1 MRFGFLINEV
11 LTGLRRNV
19 TMTVAMILT
28 TAISIG
34 LFGGGLLVVRLA
46 DSSRNI
52 YLDRVESQVFLTN
65 DVSANDPTCDADP
78 CKALRKQIEDRDDVK
93 SVRFLNRDDAYD
105 DAIKKFPQY
114 KDVAGKDA
122 FPASFIVKLDDPEQ
136 HKEFDDAIVG
146 QPGVLNVLNQKDLID
161 RLFAVL
167 DGLSNAAFAVA
178 LVQAVGAILLI
189 ANMVQVA
196 AYTRRT
202 EVGIM
207 RLVGASR
214 WYTQL
219 PFLVEAML
227 AAFIGVV
234 IAILGLIMVRAL
246 FLEKALNQFY
256 QANLIARIDYADILY
271 IAPILLFVGVA
282 MAGVTGVRHAAS
294 VRAALAVA
302 KKKVDEATR
311 RNNQVVATNRKARH
325 NYSILETFEAGVALM
340 GTEVKSLR
348 DGQASLADAF
358 ATVDDGEI
366 WLRNLH
372 IPEYHA
378 GSWTNHAP
386 RRNRKLLLH
395 RSQIDNLIGKIRDG
409 NLTLVPLS
417 LYFTDGKVKVELALA
432 RGKQTHDK
440 RQDMAKRDADREV
453 TRELGRRAKGMT

>member
-1 MRFGFLINEV
+1 VRFGFLINEV

-34 LFGGGLLVVRLA
+34 LFGGGLLVIRLA

-52 YLDRVESQVFLTN
+52 YLDRVESQVFLTT
-65 DVSANDPTCDADP
+65 DVSANDPSCDADP
-78 CKALRKQIEDRDDVK
+78 CKALRTQIEARDDVR
-93 SVRFLNRDDAYD
+93 SVRFLNRDDAYA

-122 FPASFIVKLDDPEQ
+122 FPASFIVKLDNPEQ
-136 HKEFDDAIVG
+136 HKQFDDALIG

-167 DGLSNAAFAVA
+167 DGLSSAAFAVA
-178 LVQAVGAILLI
+178 IVQAIGAILLI

-227 AAFIGVV
+227 AALIGVV
-234 IAILGLIMVRAL
+234 IAIVGLIMVRL
-246 FLEKALNQFY
+246 FFLDKALSQFY

-271 IAPILLFVGVA
+271 ISPILLFVGVA
-282 MAGVTGVRHAAS
+282 MAGLTAYVTLRLYVR
-294 VRAALAVA
+294 R
-302 KKKVDEATR
+302 
-311 RNNQVVATNRKARH
+311 
-325 NYSILETFEAGVALM
+325 
-340 GTEVKSLR
+340 
-348 DGQASLADAF
+348 
-358 ATVDDGEI
+358 
-366 WLRNLH
+366 
-372 IPEYHA
+372 
-378 GSWTNHAP
+378 
-386 RRNRKLLLH
+386 
-395 RSQIDNLIGKIRDG
+395 
-409 NLTLVPLS
+409 
-417 LYFTDGKVKVELALA
+417 
-432 RGKQTHDK
+432 
-440 RQDMAKRDADREV
+440 
-453 TRELGRRAKGMT
+453 

>member
-1 MRFGFLINEV
+1 VRFGFLLNEV
-11 LTGLRRNV
+11 WNGLRRNV
-19 TMTVAMILT
+19 TMTIAMILT

-46 DSSRNI
+46 DNSRAI

-78 CKALRKQIEDRDDVK
+78 CKELRQKIEDRDDVR
-93 SVRFLNRDDAYD
+93 SVRFLNRDDAYN

-122 FPASFIVKLDDPEQ
+122 FPASFVVKLDNPEQ
-136 HKEFDDAIVG
+136 HKDFDDSIAG

-219 PFLVEAML
+219 PFLVEACL

-234 IAILGLIMVRAL
+234 ISIVGLIIVREL
-246 FLEKALNQFY
+246 FLVYAVNQFY
-256 QANLIARIDYADILY
+256 EANLIARVDYADILY
-271 IAPILLFVGVA
+271 IAPVLIFVGVV
-282 MAGVTGVRHAAS
+282 MAGITAYATLRLYVR
-294 VRAALAVA
+294 R
-302 KKKVDEATR
+302 
-311 RNNQVVATNRKARH
+311 
-325 NYSILETFEAGVALM
+325 
-340 GTEVKSLR
+340 
-348 DGQASLADAF
+348 
-358 ATVDDGEI
+358 
-366 WLRNLH
+366 
-372 IPEYHA
+372 
-378 GSWTNHAP
+378 
-386 RRNRKLLLH
+386 
-395 RSQIDNLIGKIRDG
+395 
-409 NLTLVPLS
+409 
-417 LYFTDGKVKVELALA
+417 
-432 RGKQTHDK
+432 
-440 RQDMAKRDADREV
+440 
-453 TRELGRRAKGMT
+453 

>member
-11 LTGLRRNV
+11 LTGFRRNI

-46 DSSRNI
+46 DSSRTI

-65 DVSANDPTCDADP
+65 GVSANDPTCDADP
-78 CKALRKQIEDRDDVK
+78 CKALRAQIEDRDDVR
-93 SVRFLNRDDAYD
+93 SVRFLNRDQAYD
-105 DAIKKFPQY
+105 DAIAKFPQY
-114 KDVAGKDA
+114 KDVAGRDA

-136 HKEFDDAIVG
+136 HAEFDKALVG

-167 DGLSNAAFAVA
+167 DGLSSAAFAVA

-227 AAFIGVV
+227 AAFLGVV
-234 IAILGLIMVRAL
+234 IAILGLITVRAL
-246 FLEKALNQFY
+246 FLENALNQFY
-256 QANLIARIDYADILY
+256 QANLISRIDYADILY
-271 IAPILLFVGVA
+271 ISPILLFVGVV
-282 MAGVTGVRHAAS
+282 MAGVTAYVTLRLYVR
-294 VRAALAVA
+294 R
-302 KKKVDEATR
+302 
-311 RNNQVVATNRKARH
+311 
-325 NYSILETFEAGVALM
+325 
-340 GTEVKSLR
+340 
-348 DGQASLADAF
+348 
-358 ATVDDGEI
+358 
-366 WLRNLH
+366 
-372 IPEYHA
+372 
-378 GSWTNHAP
+378 
-386 RRNRKLLLH
+386 
-395 RSQIDNLIGKIRDG
+395 
-409 NLTLVPLS
+409 
-417 LYFTDGKVKVELALA
+417 
-432 RGKQTHDK
+432 
-440 RQDMAKRDADREV
+440 
-453 TRELGRRAKGMT
+453 

>member
-1 MRFGFLINEV
+1 VRFGFLISEV

-19 TMTVAMILT
+19 TMTVAMVLT

-46 DSSRNI
+46 DNSRDI

-65 DVSANDPTCDADP
+65 DVSANDPSCDADP
-78 CKALRKQIEDRDDVK
+78 CKALRSQIEGRDDVR
-93 SVRFLNRDDAYD
+93 SVRFLNRDEAYD

-114 KDVAGKDA
+114 KDVAGREA

-136 HKEFDDAIVG
+136 HTDFDEAMVG
-146 QPGVLNVLNQKDLID
+146 QPGVLNVLNQKALID

-202 EVGIM
+202 EIGIM

-219 PFLVEAML
+219 PFLVEAMM

-234 IAILGLIMVRAL
+234 ISIVGLIVVRAL
-246 FLEKALNQFY
+246 FLENALNQFY

-282 MAGVTGVRHAAS
+282 MAGVTAYATLRLYVR
-294 VRAALAVA
+294 R
-302 KKKVDEATR
+302 
-311 RNNQVVATNRKARH
+311 
-325 NYSILETFEAGVALM
+325 
-340 GTEVKSLR
+340 
-348 DGQASLADAF
+348 
-358 ATVDDGEI
+358 
-366 WLRNLH
+366 
-372 IPEYHA
+372 
-378 GSWTNHAP
+378 
-386 RRNRKLLLH
+386 
-395 RSQIDNLIGKIRDG
+395 
-409 NLTLVPLS
+409 
-417 LYFTDGKVKVELALA
+417 
-432 RGKQTHDK
+432 
-440 RQDMAKRDADREV
+440 
-453 TRELGRRAKGMT
+453 